1 MATITE
7 VRVSYG
13 LTQSLPEYSNVKP
26 QLSLTATLHDDD
38 DPAAV
43 ERELWQACRASVH
56 EQVDQALES
65 VGRAARYSDAPR
77 FKVLRTSPDHRALAA
92 GAAVVVVILPNE
104 LVVEDAAQS
113 LYHANYSGDSTKLRS
128 QHALRVAAA
137 VAADCS
143 GDSKRCIL
151 VDCSTGDLSALEQ
164 ALVDA
169 APTQPV
175 ADSRRAP
182 ELVPDDDDDD
192 DDEDADDDDDDVWND
207 PLDRDSDDI

>member
-13 LTQSLPEYSNVKP
+13 
-26 QLSLTATLHDDD
+26 
-38 DPAAV
+38 
-43 ERELWQACRASVH
+43 
-56 EQVDQALES
+56 
-65 VGRAARYSDAPR
+65 AARYSDAPR

-104 LVVEDAAQS
+104 LVVEDAAQG

-175 ADSRRAP
+175 ADPKRSHLALEQRAN
-182 ELVPDDDDDD
+182 DDDDV
-192 DDEDADDDDDDVWND
+192 DEDADDDDDVWND
-207 PLDRDSDDI
+207 PLDRDSDDV